1 MTSLKTPFSVH
12 MVASLGGEVKPLVL
26 FSFILAHHLEGDK
39 NELMKLS
46 KTVGDVGPAV
56 VVYMTCAI
64 IGLGG

>member
-1 MTSLKTPFSVH
+1 

-26 FSFILAHHLEGDK
+26 FSFILAHHLEGDI
-39 NELMKLS
+39 NEPMTLS

-56 VVYMTCAI
+56 MVYVTCAI